1 MVVVAIQSSCFR
13 GKYVTL
19 DASGLTGF
27 APAGAGTAGVATFVG
42 PNETFRLINNPDG
55 TVSFASTA
63 FKNVYLRADGR
74 RVASDSCHA
83 AGGIVN
89 AQLGLGTWEKFFIR
103 RPENAGKTYN
113 GIVGLE
119 LAAFPGRFL
128 RIQGDDNALN
138 VQGVMRGHEVFEI
151 MVVGAFQSTV
161 V

>member
-1 MVVVAIQSSCFR
+1 MVVVAIQSSYFR

-27 APAGAGTAGVATFVG
+27 AQAGAGTAGISLFVG
-42 PNETFRLINNPDG
+42 PNETYRLINNADG
-55 TVSFASTA
+55 TVSFACTA
-63 FKNVYLRADGR
+63 FTNVYLSADGR
-74 RVASDSCHA
+74 GVATPSTS

-89 AQLGLGTWEKFFIR
+89 AQFGLGLSEKFFIR

-128 RIQGDDNALN
+128 RLEGGSNVLN
-138 VQGVMRGHEVFEI
+138 IQGVMGRLETFEI